1 MGLYVWISLRYVF
14 YIKSLEYSQLVDKDV
29 NELQDDRIL
38 ELETTTSMNG
48 HILRNLTSVL
58 ADLTGKI

>member
-14 YIKSLEYSQLVDKDV
+14 YIKNLEYSQLVDKDV

-38 ELETTTSMNG
+38 ELETNTSMNG

-58 ADLTGKI
+58 ADLTGRI